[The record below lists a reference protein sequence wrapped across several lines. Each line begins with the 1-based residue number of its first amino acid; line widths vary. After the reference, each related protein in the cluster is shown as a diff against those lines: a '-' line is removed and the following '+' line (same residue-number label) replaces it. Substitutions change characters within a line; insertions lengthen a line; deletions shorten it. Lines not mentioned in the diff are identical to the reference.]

1 MCPLVRV
8 SQREGDH
15 AAGAGA
21 GFDGWRSS
29 ADDAHAR
36 FGAPLLI
43 ATALVR
49 LIRGAGCLSIHGHYQ
64 LWEDFAMKSLAY
76 ATLFALA
83 LTPSYGFAQDS
94 TGHKMSDEELI
105 KLSLSAAPEAVAR
118 DATVVAMD
126 HDGKM
131 RTLREGTGQWT
142 CMPGHADPANPD
154 PMCGDKNAMEWGM
167 AWMNHKE
174 PPANKVGFMYML
186 RGDGGASNTDPY
198 ATKEEPGNNWI
209 KTGTHVMIVGSGAK
223 MLDGYPREAKADSA
237 RPYVMWPGT
246 QYEHLMLPVR

>member
-1 MCPLVRV
+1 MKPL
-8 SQREGDH
+8 SY
-15 AAGAGA
+15 AATIVA
-21 GFDGWRSS
+21 F
-29 ADDAHAR
+29 
-36 FGAPLLI
+36 
-43 ATALVR
+43 
-49 LIRGAGCLSIHGHYQ
+49 
-64 LWEDFAMKSLAY
+64 
-76 ATLFALA
+76 A
-83 LTPSYGFAQDS
+83 LTPGFAFAQEH
-94 TGHKMSDEELI
+94 HKMSDEDLV
-105 KLSLSAAPEAVAR
+105 KLSLSAAPETIAK
-118 DATVVAMD
+118 DATILAMD

-154 PMCGDKNAMEWGM
+154 PMCGDKNAMEWAS

-209 KTGTHVMIVGSGAK
+209 KTGAHVMIVGSGAK
-223 MLDGYPREAKADSA
+223 MLDGYPRDAKADPT

-246 QYEHLMLPVR
+246 QYEHLMMPVR

>member
-1 MCPLVRV
+1 MIRPAVNSRQWRCRFVGTISRFIKPKGSRITRCKHLSETPAFGFFRGWHQPKIMGGFRDEIAGL
-8 SQREGDH
+8 SQLYL
-15 AAGAGA
+15 
-21 GFDGWRSS
+21 RS
-29 ADDAHAR
+29 R
-36 FGAPLLI
+36 LPR
-43 ATALVR
+43 ATASL
-49 LIRGAGCLSIHGHYQ
+49 
-64 LWEDFAMKSLAY
+64 KS
-76 ATLFALA
+76 
-83 LTPSYGFAQDS
+83 Q
-94 TGHKMSDEELI
+94 GHKMSDEELI
-105 KLSLSAAPEAVAR
+105 KLSLSAAPEAIAK

-131 RTLREGTGQWT
+131 RTLRKGTGQWT

-154 PMCGDKNAMEWGM
+154 PMCGDQNAMEWAT

-198 ATKEEPGNNWI
+198 ATKEEPGNNWV
-209 KTGTHVMIVGSGAK
+209 KTGAHVMIVGSGAK
-223 MLDGYPREAKADSA
+223 MLDGYPRDAKADPT

>member
-1 MCPLVRV
+1 
-8 SQREGDH
+8 
-15 AAGAGA
+15 
-21 GFDGWRSS
+21 
-29 ADDAHAR
+29 
-36 FGAPLLI
+36 
-43 ATALVR
+43 
-49 LIRGAGCLSIHGHYQ
+49 
-64 LWEDFAMKSLAY
+64 MKSLAY
-76 ATLFALA
+76 ATVFALA
-83 LTPSYGFAQDS
+83 LTPSYAFAQEH
-94 TGHKMSDEELI
+94 GHNMSDEELI
-105 KLSLSAAPEAVAR
+105 KLSLSAVPEAIAK

-131 RTLREGTGQWT
+131 RTLRQGAGQWT

-154 PMCGDKNAMEWGM
+154 PMCGDKNAMEWGA

-198 ATKEEPGNNWI
+198 ATKEEPANNWI
-209 KTGTHVMIVGSGAK
+209 KTGAHVMIVGSGAK
-223 MLDGYPREAKADSA
+223 MLDGYPRDAKADPT

>member
-1 MCPLVRV
+1 
-8 SQREGDH
+8 
-15 AAGAGA
+15 
-21 GFDGWRSS
+21 
-29 ADDAHAR
+29 
-36 FGAPLLI
+36 
-43 ATALVR
+43 
-49 LIRGAGCLSIHGHYQ
+49 
-64 LWEDFAMKSLAY
+64 MKSLAY
-76 ATLFALA
+76 AATLFALA
-83 LTPSYGFAQDS
+83 LTPTYGFAQEH
-94 TGHKMSDEELI
+94 HKMSDEDLI
-105 KLSLSAAPEAVAR
+105 KLSLSAAPEAIAK
-118 DATVVAMD
+118 DATVVVMD

-131 RTLREGTGQWT
+131 RTLRQGAGQWT

-154 PMCGDKNAMEWGM
+154 PMCGDKNAMEWGA

-209 KTGTHVMIVGSGAK
+209 KTGAHVMIVGSGAK
-223 MLDGYPREAKADSA
+223 MLDGYPREAKADPT